1 MCNRF
6 SLTAELSDLT
16 EDFRI
21 DRVHVPYLQRYNI
34 APTQQ
39 IPIIQQI
46 GDERCLNHQRW
57 GLMPYWG
64 KNSINANVDTLGD
77 RKYLRA
83 MLTKKRCVVPC
94 SGFYIWKQE
103 GKSKSAWR
111 VVHRKK
117 STFAMPALYD
127 VWLDSEKNE
136 FPMCT
141 VITRGLSF
149 VTDQPLPVILDDES
163 LELWL
168 NPEETRIDVLQ
179 SMLQSLPDA
188 DFRSYPVT
196 PFVENAAWETPD
208 CIEEVHPSLALV
220 KI

>member
-16 EDFRI
+16 ENFRI
-21 DRVHVPYLQRYNI
+21 DRVHVPYLLRYNI

-46 GDERCLNHQRW
+46 GDERCLNQHRW

-64 KNSINANVDTLGD
+64 KNSINANVDTLRD
-77 RKYLRA
+77 RKYLLS

-94 SGFYIWKQE
+94 SGFYLWKQE
-103 GKSKSAWR
+103 GKSRSAWR
-111 VVHRKK
+111 VVDRNK
-117 STFAMPALYD
+117 SIFAMPAIYD
-127 VWLDSEKNE
+127 VWLDSDKNE

-141 VITRGLSF
+141 VITRGTSF
-149 VTDQPLPVILDDES
+149 DTGQPLPVILDDES

-168 NPEETRIDVLQ
+168 NPEETRTDVLQ
-179 SMLQSLPDA
+179 SMLQALPDA
-188 DFRSYPVT
+188 DFRTYPVT